1 VYKDSPFDISHY
13 LFLNVR
19 RHLDGVDD
27 DDDLANPGRDK
38 GLGVVVVG

>member
-1 VYKDSPFDISHY
+1 

-27 DDDLANPGRDK
+27 DDLANPGRDK
-38 GLGVVVVG
+38 GMGDGGG